1 MQAARFS
8 RQNLISGAR
17 ASFRSQ
23 MPAAPRRFAGR
34 RWNSSHGAG
43 HEQKK
48 SSDMPWVIGSLVT
61 FGPAFLYLVSPSA
74 RKTAPGHAAHAH
86 GSHAEPKKVTMKD
99 DEGQEADVTASVQAA
114 TADDAPKADGAQ
126 VDATEVEQPQS
137 QGDEATEKSEEPAA
151 PPPADSEEP
160 TQKSGTLQDE
170 GDSGPVDQGDARAA
184 AKNPDEGAPKK
195 AETSDA

>member
-1 MQAARFS
+1 MQATLRLS
-8 RQNLISGAR
+8 RQNLVSGAR
-17 ASFRSQ
+17 ASLRSQ
-23 MPAAPRRFAGR
+23 TSVATRRFAGR
-34 RWNSSHGAG
+34 RWNSSHGPG

-86 GSHAEPKKVTMKD
+86 DSHAEPKKVTMKD

-114 TADDAPKADGAQ
+114 TADDAPKADGAK
-126 VDATEVEQPQS
+126 VDASEVEQPQA
-137 QGDEATEKSEEPAA
+137 DEATEKSEEPAA
-151 PPPADSEEP
+151 PPPSDGEEP
-160 TQKSGTLQDE
+160 TQKPGSLQD
-170 GDSGPVDQGDARAA
+170 GDSSGPVDLGDARAA
-184 AKNPDEGAPKK
+184 AKSADVDAPKK